1 MGREVVRVPPDWSHP
16 CDEDGE
22 QIVGAHHE
30 ALWDMPE
37 AERSAFQIYE
47 NVSEGSPVS
56 PVFATEAE
64 MKAWLVAQ
72 GLTQAEADAFAVD
85 GFAPSFVAIL
95 PKD

>member
-22 QIVGAHHE
+22 QIDGAHHE
-30 ALWDMPE
+30 ALWNIPD
-37 AERSAFQIYE
+37 AERSAFQIYQ

-72 GLTQAEADAFAVD
+72 GMTLAEAQDFVAV
-85 GFAPSFVAIL
+85 GFAPQIQS
-95 PKD
+95 